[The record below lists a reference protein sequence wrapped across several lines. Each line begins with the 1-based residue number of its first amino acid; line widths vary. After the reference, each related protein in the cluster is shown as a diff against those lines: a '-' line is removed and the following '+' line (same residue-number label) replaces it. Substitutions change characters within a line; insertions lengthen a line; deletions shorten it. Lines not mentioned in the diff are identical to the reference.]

1 MNTTR
6 FAAAVLAALAIAG
19 CEGGGVDLNVSTVDN
34 STDNSTG
41 GGNGGG
47 GTNPCAS
54 YTPPESNEVRI
65 GTFDGTNCTY
75 SASFVGKTNPML
87 VDLTIPF
94 ISGVHL
100 FQDSLFIGQ
109 DVTSGAPAGGEGP
122 TLTIAAGSRLAFST
136 SADYVLI
143 NRGSQIIANGSA
155 SAPIT
160 FTAFGDVVS
169 DTAGANDV
177 SLWGGLVINGN
188 GITNN
193 CTDAE
198 RAADQC
204 HVESEGQPSNYGGND
219 NADNSGILRY
229 VVIKHTGFEVAPG
242 DELNGITF
250 NAVGSGT
257 TVENIEIYSTFDD
270 GLEFFGGAVNVSK
283 AIVLYARD
291 DALDFSDGY
300 AGTISEA
307 LVIHYRTDGNR
318 CIEGDNIAESRGA
331 EGLDTIPRSE
341 PVIRNLTCITSN
353 GDQSA
358 GQGTHGDSEGAIA
371 RFGATMH
378 IEDSIFYSGY
388 GFVENAL
395 TSNECLEFENATS
408 AVTNVADISNELAVE
423 GESTMN
429 GSLIACEEPVTDD
442 AANGDNFSEWV
453 LGANPSTPGGADYS
467 FNTGNAIISTSPNLA
482 TVLEEGTFYTA
493 FPVDGDTGTVTF
505 TDDLGNP
512 VTVTPVTPAD
522 TCDDCPKVGAVLAGN
537 DWTAPWAFG
546 LRAENADEPL
556 WITVPPAP

>member
-1 MNTTR
+1 MH
-6 FAAAVLAALAIAG
+6 I
-19 CEGGGVDLNVSTVDN
+19 
-34 STDNSTG
+34 
-41 GGNGGG
+41 
-47 GTNPCAS
+47 
-54 YTPPESNEVRI
+54 
-65 GTFDGTNCTY
+65 
-75 SASFVGKTNPML
+75 
-87 VDLTIPF
+87 
-94 ISGVHL
+94 
-100 FQDSLFIGQ
+100 FQDSLFVGQ
-109 DVTSGAPAGGEGP
+109 DVSSGAPAGGEGP

-160 FTAFGDVVS
+160 FTAFGDAVS

-229 VVIKHTGFEVAPG
+229 VIIKHTGFEVAPG

-257 TVENIEIYSTFDD
+257 TVENVQVYSTFDD

-318 CIEGDNIAESRGA
+318 CIEGDNVAESRGA
-331 EGLDTIPRSE
+331 EGLDTAPRSE

-353 GDQSA
+353 GDQSRA
-358 GQGTHGDSEGAIA
+358 GTHGDSEGAIA

-395 TSNECLEFENATS
+395 TSNECLEFENGTS
-408 AVTNVADISNELAVE
+408 AVTSVADVSNDLAAA
-423 GESTMN
+423 GESTMK
-429 GSLIACEEPVTDD
+429 GSLIACEEPVIDD
-442 AANGDNFSEWV
+442 AANGDDL
-453 LGANPSTPGGADYS
+453 LGMGARREPELTERCGLLVQHRQRDHQHLPGLGDRARGRD
-467 FNTGNAIISTSPNLA
+467 FLHR
-482 TVLEEGTFYTA
+482 V
-493 FPVDGDTGTVTF
+493 PVDGDTGTVTF
-505 TDDLGNP
+505 TDHLGDP
-512 VTVTPVTPAD
+512 VTVTPLHPPT
-522 TCDDCPKVGAVLAGN
+522 
-537 DWTAPWAFG
+537 
-546 LRAENADEPL
+546 LR
-556 WITVPPAP
+556 

>member
-1 MNTTR
+1 MNRTR
-6 FAAAVLAALAIAG
+6 LAAAVLTALAMAG
-19 CEGGGVDLNVSTVDN
+19 CEGGGVDLNVSTTDNSVDN
-34 STDNSTG
+34 STS
-41 GGNGGG
+41 GGNGGSG
-47 GTNPCAS
+47 NNPCAS
-54 YTPPESNEVRI
+54 YTPPNSNEVRI

-75 SASFVGKTNPML
+75 SAGFVSDTNPLL

-94 ISGVHL
+94 ISGVHI
-100 FQDSLFIGQ
+100 FQDSLFVGQ
-109 DVTSGAPAGGEGP
+109 DVSSGAPAGGEGP

-155 SAPIT
+155 AAPIT
-160 FTAFGDVVS
+160 LTAFADAVTN
-169 DTAGANDV
+169 TAVANDV

-188 GITNN
+188 GVTNN
-193 CTDAE
+193 CTDDE
-198 RAADQC
+198 RTNDLC
-204 HVESEGQPSNYGGND
+204 HVESEGQPSSYGGND
-219 NADNSGILRY
+219 NADNSGVLRY
-229 VVIKHTGFEVAPG
+229 VIIKHTGFEVAPG

-257 TVENIEIYSTFDD
+257 TVENVQVYSTYDD

-318 CIEGDNIAESRGA
+318 CIEGDNVAESRGA
-331 EGLDTIPRSE
+331 EGLDTAPQSE

-371 RFGATMH
+371 RFGAKMH

-388 GFVENAL
+388 GFVENARP
-395 TSNECLEFENATS
+395 SNECLEFENATS
-408 AVTNVADISNELAVE
+408 ATTSVADISNQLAAA
-423 GESTMN
+423 GESTMK
-429 GSLIACEEPVTDD
+429 GSLIACEEPVSDT

-453 LGANPSTPGGADYS
+453 LGANPSTNGANYS
-467 FNTGNAIISTSPNLA
+467 FNTGNAIISTAPNAASVLA
-482 TVLEEGTFYTA
+482 PLSFYTA
-493 FPVDGDTGTVTF
+493 SSF
-505 TDDLGNP
+505 TNDLGDP
-512 VTVTPVTPAD
+512 VTVTPVSPAEA
-522 TCDDCPKVGAVLAGN
+522 CSDCPKVGAVLASN

-546 LRAENADEPL
+546 LRDDNADEPL
-556 WITVPPAP
+556 WITVPPTP